1 MTRGE
6 DIRATESYDLFDLDI
21 KGLVGVYISE
31 TSTGKHLVYFRENG
45 EWAELLESQFE
56 RVSPDKV
63 PKHNMDFIS
72 RVRKLG
78 E

>member
-31 TSTGKHLVYFRENG
+31 TSTGKHLIYFRENG
-45 EWAELLESQFE
+45 EWAELSRSQFE
-56 RVSPDKV
+56 RLSPGEV
-63 PKHNMDFIS
+63 PKHNIDFIS
-72 RVRKLG
+72 RVKTLG